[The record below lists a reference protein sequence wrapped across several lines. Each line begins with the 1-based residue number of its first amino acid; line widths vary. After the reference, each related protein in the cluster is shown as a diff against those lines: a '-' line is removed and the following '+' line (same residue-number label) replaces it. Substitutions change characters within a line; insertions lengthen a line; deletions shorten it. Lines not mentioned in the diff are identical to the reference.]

1 MRTRNIFG
9 ARKGGV
15 NHGKKF
21 IALPPYS
28 ELKAQELELHSKKK
42 STQARRRW
50 VRENGL

>member
-1 MRTRNIFG
+1 MRTRNVFG

-42 STQARRRW
+42 AIQARRRW